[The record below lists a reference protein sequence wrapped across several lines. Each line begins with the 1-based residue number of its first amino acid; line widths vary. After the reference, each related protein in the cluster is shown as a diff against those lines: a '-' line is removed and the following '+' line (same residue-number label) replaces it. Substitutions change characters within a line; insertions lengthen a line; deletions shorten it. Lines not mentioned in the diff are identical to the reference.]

1 MDDVPNPYKH
11 SNAAKHAELKGNLR
25 DAERSYK
32 LAIEAADALPLE
44 EYSRDF
50 KAVRDRLNHGES
62 EENEYLAGADLPE
75 LVMAYRELL
84 SLPFLTRSQL
94 AGFYARQN
102 ALPEAKE
109 LIEEALKVEVDRHAK
124 DEDFEN
130 IRERVKE
137 LQRNVSDTL
146 GPRNAE
152 ELFLYYFDKLDIDK
166 NGFVDEAELK
176 RAQFD
181 LSIEPEA
188 QSLIR
193 YLLQHYLDIEKANQ
207 DEILIDISGISRAD
221 VQKYQAK
228 SLASWKRLNNQE

>member
-25 DAERSYK
+25 DAEKYYR
-32 LAIEAADALPLE
+32 LAIDAADALPLE
-44 EYSRDF
+44 DYSRDF
-50 KAVRDRLNHGES
+50 KAVRDRLKNGQS
-62 EENEYLAGADLPE
+62 NENEYLDGADLPE
-75 LVMAYRELL
+75 LVTAYRELL

-94 AGFYARQN
+94 GGFYARQN
-102 ALPEAKE
+102 AFPEAKE
-109 LIEEALKVEVDRHAK
+109 LIEQALKIEVERHAK

-130 IRERVKE
+130 IKARVKE
-137 LQRNVSDTL
+137 LQRNIQDML
-146 GPRNAE
+146 GPTNAE
-152 ELFLYYFDKLDIDK
+152 ELFLYYFDQLDVDR
-166 NGFVDEAELK
+166 NGFVNEEELK

-193 YLLQHYLDIEKANQ
+193 YLLQHYLDIEKANK

-228 SLASWKRLNNQE
+228 SLASWKRIHNEE

>member
-1 MDDVPNPYKH
+1 M
-11 SNAAKHAELKGNLR
+11 
-25 DAERSYK
+25 
-32 LAIEAADALPLE
+32 
-44 EYSRDF
+44 
-50 KAVRDRLNHGES
+50 
-62 EENEYLAGADLPE
+62 
-75 LVMAYRELL
+75 
-84 SLPFLTRSQL
+84 
-94 AGFYARQN
+94 
-102 ALPEAKE
+102 
-109 LIEEALKVEVDRHAK
+109 
-124 DEDFEN
+124 
-130 IRERVKE
+130 KE